1 MTIFTESAKQTGA
14 AQYEETRFGH
24 KMFHYP
30 YTATKADLLSHVT
43 KVHPFKY
50 LNQETTETI
59 SAIGVRTSSPIRV
72 CCKGGE

>member
-1 MTIFTESAKQTGA
+1 MTIFTESARQIGA
-14 AQYEETRFGH
+14 PQYEETRFGQ

-30 YTATKADLLSHVT
+30 YTATKADLISHMT

-59 SAIGVRTSSPIRV
+59 SAIRVRTSSPI
-72 CCKGGE
+72 